1 MIISIMKRGED
12 EDGGRV
18 VRSSLLSPSTLL
30 VAGEPFQA
38 LCDVF
43 LQLCDPSA
51 YQPIA
56 IFLTLNLV
64 QLLLLSSTGPHR
76 HSLKRGKRKGGATYL
91 VRNSSGIR
99 KVSQNE
105 VLANPGVVEFTED
118 RTLSV
123 VSSDERISYH

>member
-1 MIISIMKRGED
+1 MINIYKRGED

-43 LQLCDPSA
+43 LQLWDPSA

-64 QLLLLSSTGPHR
+64 QFLDTR
-76 HSLKRGKRKGGATYL
+76 
-91 VRNSSGIR
+91 
-99 KVSQNE
+99 
-105 VLANPGVVEFTED
+105 
-118 RTLSV
+118 
-123 VSSDERISYH
+123 

>member
-43 LQLCDPSA
+43 LQL
-51 YQPIA
+51 
-56 IFLTLNLV
+56 
-64 QLLLLSSTGPHR
+64 
-76 HSLKRGKRKGGATYL
+76 

-118 RTLSV
+118 RTLEFNYNTSLRGTEEGDGFTLV
-123 VSSDERISYH
+123 DCLSREERLEGLDSFGDSSFIRF